1 MPENTDKPV
10 RIVRVAKSKG
20 ANPKGSTEGGGGL
33 LARFRAIFAHGNGDS
48 ERPGVDGLLAASSR
62 VITGITVVVIL
73 GSWAFGRGALERHVA
88 SLNTKAPEVV
98 FEWPVSKG
106 TAGADAKTWVPK
118 PVQQDLTRVVKEHLT
133 PSPFDQDAL
142 VRAADDLK
150 STGWFTKLDAVHR
163 EAGGKVRITGEWRGI
178 AAVVKKDGRSHL
190 VAMDGAILKLPAN
203 TEPPER
209 LFVISNPSS
218 PAPLNDAGTTAY
230 GVPWL
235 GNDVQSAIALLKLLI
250 VRPEVSRQLAGVDL
264 SEYARS
270 TKLVL
275 VTDKGHRIVWGSPI
289 GDLLPGEVGVE
300 RKVARLVQNLKD
312 FGRIDADQSR
322 VEIYTPVVMVDKTA
336 SIDPAP

>member
-1 MPENTDKPV
+1 VPENTDKPV
-10 RIVRVAKSKG
+10 KVVRVAKAKG
-20 ANPKGSTEGGGGL
+20 ANPKGSLEGGGGL
-33 LARFRAIFAHGNGDS
+33 LARFRAIFAHGNDES

-62 VITGITVVVIL
+62 VLTGVTVVVVL

-88 SLNTKAPEVV
+88 SFNTKAPEVV
-98 FEWPVSKG
+98 FEWPLA
-106 TAGADAKTWVPK
+106 AGASRSDARTWVPK
-118 PVQQDLTRVVKEHLT
+118 PVQNDLTRVVQEHIT
-133 PSPFDQDAL
+133 SSPFDQAAL
-142 VRAADDLK
+142 VRAAEELK
-150 STGWFTKLDAVHR
+150 STGWFTKLGAVHR
-163 EAGGKVRITGEWRGI
+163 EAGGKVRITGEWRGP
-178 AAVVKKDGRSHL
+178 AAVVKKDGKSHL
-190 VAMDGAILKLPAN
+190 VAMDGAILKLPSN

-218 PAPLNDAGTTAY
+218 PAPLSDAGTTAF
-230 GVPWL
+230 GVPWM
-235 GNDVQSAIALLKLLI
+235 GNDVQSAIALLKLLNAK
-250 VRPEVSRQLAGVDL
+250 PEVSRQLAGVDL

-289 GDLLPGEVGVE
+289 GDLLPGEVAVE

-336 SIDPAP
+336 PVDEAP